1 MCSNLN
7 TDLRESQE
15 SDQCFCWRRDRQ
27 QYVLL
32 ANQTGHRNNL
42 ARGLSAG
49 SLRSFDLTEVTKYN
63 FDRLCSRECMISAL
77 VSSRL
82 CDYVSHQLRANC
94 QCNEVL
100 FRVCLFFSLLFC
112 PWQRVVSGQS
122 AQQTDA
128 DGCFEMI
135 SEEEARKHLID
146 SHHFPPH
153 NISWP
158 PKGCLRQRGWMFK
171 FKWM

>member
-1 MCSNLN
+1 MLLLPPRQATICIVGKPN
-7 TDLRESQE
+7 RASQQ
-15 SDQCFCWRRDRQ
+15 SGKR
-27 QYVLL
+27 
-32 ANQTGHRNNL
+32 T
-42 ARGLSAG
+42 LSG
-49 SLRSFDLTEVTKYN
+49 KEGRLRSFDLTEVTKYN
-63 FDRLCSRECMISAL
+63 FDHLCSRECMISAL

-82 CDYVSHQLRANC
+82 CEYVSHQLRANC

-100 FRVCLFFSLLFC
+100 FRVCLFFILLFC

-128 DGCFEMI
+128 NGCFEMI

-158 PKGCLRQRGWMFK
+158 PTGCLRQRGWMFK